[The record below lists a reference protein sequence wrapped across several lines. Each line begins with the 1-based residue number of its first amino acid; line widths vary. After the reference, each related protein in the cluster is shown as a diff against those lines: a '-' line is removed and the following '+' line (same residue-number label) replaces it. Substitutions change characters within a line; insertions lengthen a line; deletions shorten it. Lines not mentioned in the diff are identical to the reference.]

1 MNRTC
6 GLAVAIALLGCA
18 PTRTTIA
25 RYPNA
30 APAFDRTASDAK
42 AVEIADKVVAA
53 AGGLDKWQAVKQ
65 IRWSETVTNDGKVV
79 LDGEEGW
86 DRWNA
91 RQYGRL
97 IGDHG
102 DVIIHHEIYG
112 DKDEAY
118 GESGGKREDLSP
130 QDMPQALK
138 VAVERWQYDTAA
150 LCMPFLL
157 EEVGSRL
164 TYVGQAAGDDGKP
177 LEVLKLEF
185 DPKDKART
193 GTAYQVDI
201 DPATNVIARIEV
213 VRAGGNI
220 GYKVGG
226 WTDVK
231 GMKFPSTM
239 NNIGLPGEV
248 ISFKKVEIG
257 DPEDSL
263 YVKF

>member
-1 MNRTC
+1 MNRTTVS
-6 GLAVAIALLGCA
+6 LATVALAACA
-18 PTRTTIA
+18 PARTSIA
-25 RYPNA
+25 RYPTA

-42 AVEIADKVVAA
+42 AVELADKVVAA
-53 AGGLDKWQAVKQ
+53 AGGFDKWNAVKQ
-65 IRWSETVTNDGKVV
+65 IRWSETDTNDGKVTF
-79 LDGEEGW
+79 DGEHGW

-91 RQYGRL
+91 RQYGRM

-102 DVIIHHEIYG
+102 DVVIHHELYG
-112 DKDEAY
+112 EHDDAY
-118 GESGGKREDLSP
+118 GESGGKREELGEKDKP
-130 QDMPQALK
+130 NAMKQAL
-138 VAVERWQYDTAA
+138 ERWQYDTAA

-157 EEVGSRL
+157 EEVGSHL
-164 TYVGQAAGDDGKP
+164 TYVGQAAGDNGQP
-177 LEVLKLEF
+177 MEVIKIEF

-193 GTAYQVDI
+193 GTSYQVDI

-213 VRAGGNI
+213 VKPGGNI

-248 ISFKKVEIG
+248 ISFKKVDIG
-257 DPEDSL
+257 EPEDSL